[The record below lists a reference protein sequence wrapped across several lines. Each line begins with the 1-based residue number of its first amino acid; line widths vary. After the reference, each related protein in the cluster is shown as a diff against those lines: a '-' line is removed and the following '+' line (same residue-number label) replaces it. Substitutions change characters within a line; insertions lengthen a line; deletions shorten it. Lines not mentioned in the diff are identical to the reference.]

1 MVPRA
6 ARRDGGMTT
15 RTASSPRI
23 GRIATLEQLA
33 RAYPELARRVLRYL
47 LARYDIDH
55 AAAED
60 AAHDAVEDIARRAR
74 RGETVEYPV
83 TFACARARNA
93 LRNEQRAAARL
104 AGRLTTDR
112 PYGRV
117 RVERRARVDDQQ
129 RQALRDHLTSA
140 EFEAL
145 ELRLRG
151 LTVAQAPAR
160 LGIPPSTYSSR
171 LQRAH
176 ERLRRLARTR

>member
-1 MVPRA
+1 
-6 ARRDGGMTT
+6 MTT
-15 RTASSPRI
+15 RTARSPRI
-23 GRIATLEQLA
+23 GRVRALEQLA
-33 RAYPELARRVLRYL
+33 HAYPELARRVLRYL
-47 LARYDIDH
+47 LARYDVDY

-60 AAHDAVEDIARRAR
+60 AAHDAIEDIARRAR

-104 AGRLTTDR
+104 VDRLTTDR

-117 RVERRARVDDQQ
+117 RVERRARVDDKE
-129 RQALRDHLTSA
+129 RQALRDQLTPL

-151 LTVAQAPAR
+151 LTIAHAAAR
-160 LGIPPSTYSSR
+160 LGIPRSTYSTR

-176 ERLRRLARTR
+176 ARLRRLARTRAR